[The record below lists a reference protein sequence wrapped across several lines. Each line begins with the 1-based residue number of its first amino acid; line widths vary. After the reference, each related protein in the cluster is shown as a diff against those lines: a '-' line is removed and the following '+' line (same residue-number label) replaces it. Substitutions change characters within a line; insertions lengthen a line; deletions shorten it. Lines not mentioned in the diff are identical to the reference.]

1 MNHNVEMVV
10 YMVISGLL
18 SSMYIWSDKI
28 SDVRISLNDA
38 YMISLMTGWMLLF
51 MNMNS
56 SILMSIVSVV
66 IISLSFIAIRKQY
79 GINKKQ
85 FFRGMIPHHSMAIH
99 MSRQL
104 LDKKVNMSDTEKE
117 LLETIMKT
125 QEKEIEIMKQ
135 LE

>member
-1 MNHNVEMVV
+1 MNHNIQMAI
-10 YMVISGLL
+10 YMIMSGLL
-18 SSMYIWSDKI
+18 SSMYIWSDKV
-28 SDVRISLNDA
+28 SDVRISLNDV

-51 MNMNS
+51 MNMSNNM
-56 SILMSIVSVV
+56 IMSIISVI

-79 GINKKQ
+79 AINKHQ

-104 LDKKVNMSDTEKE
+104 LSKKDDLNDTEKKLINSIIE
-117 LLETIMKT
+117 T

>member
-1 MNHNVEMVV
+1 MNHNAEMVV
-10 YMVISGLL
+10 YMIISGLL

-66 IISLSFIAIRKQY
+66 IISLSFIGIRKQY

-85 FFRGMIPHHSMAIH
+85 FFKGMIPHHSMAIH

-104 LDKKVNMSDTEKE
+104 LDKNVEMSDTEKE
-117 LLETIMKT
+117 LLESIIKT